1 MKPLVFEEKHQAEWQ
16 ELAQLLGELQASRR
30 WRWRR
35 RPAVT
40 VAGARLAT
48 LYRRACEQLAMA
60 RARAYPAFMIA
71 RLEQLTQ
78 DAHQAIYR
86 TDDFGMRRL
95 ATLMFAD
102 FPRAVRAHAVPVWLA
117 AAFLYLPALIMG
129 LLVYRNPEWILSVV
143 NVDQVAEFEEMYSTA
158 ADSIGRTRDAD
169 TDWMMFGYY
178 VWHNTSL
185 AFQCFAGGIFAGL
198 LSIFALSYNGV
209 FMGAIA
215 GYLSQRGLGPTFWSF
230 VATHSAFE
238 LTAIVLAGGAGMR
251 LGYSLL
257 APGRRS
263 RVQSLAHAARAS
275 VDIIYGVAF
284 MLLIAAGVEAFW
296 SSAPWLPP
304 FVKYGV
310 AAACWI
316 AVFTWLWRGGREHAR

>member
-1 MKPLVFEEKHQAEWQ
+1 MKPLVFEQKYQNEWH
-16 ELAQLLGELQASRR
+16 ELDGLLAALSASRS
-30 WRWRR
+30 WRR
-35 RPAVT
+35 RRPVT
-40 VAGARLAT
+40 AAGARLAT
-48 LYRRACEQLAMA
+48 LYRRACEQLATA
-60 RARAYPAFMIA
+60 RARAYPAYMIS

-86 TDDFGMRRL
+86 TDDFGLRRF

-102 FPRAVRAHAVPVWLA
+102 FPRAVRAHARSVWLA
-117 AAFLYLPALIMG
+117 AACLYLPAIIMG
-129 LLVYRNPEWILSVV
+129 LLVFRNPEWILSVV
-143 NVDQVAEFEEMYSTA
+143 NVEQVAEFEAMYSTA

-185 AFQCFAGGIFAGL
+185 AFQCYAGGIFVGL
-198 LSIFALSYNGV
+198 LSVFALAYNGI
-209 FMGAIA
+209 FIGAIA
-215 GYLSQRGLGPTFWSF
+215 GYLSQRGLGSTFWSF

-263 RVQSLAHAARAS
+263 RLQSLVHAARAS
-275 VDIIYGVAF
+275 VDVIYGVAF
-284 MLLIAAGVEAFW
+284 MLLIAAAIEAFW
-296 SSAPWLPP
+296 SSAPWLPHA
-304 FVKYGV
+304 VKYSV
-310 AAACWI
+310 AAGCWV
-316 AVFTWLWRGGREHAR
+316 AVLTWLWRGGREHAS